1 MPLQTII
8 QANGPLPISATF
20 TPLGDGPV
28 VLIVTATAWST
39 SAPGKIGIA
48 VSLNGAVIGSVTM
61 FANQN
66 SVHMTL
72 PTLFVNAT
80 ILSNQPQKITL
91 TALGSTVTDLN
102 DSFTVHLLL

>member
-8 QANGPLPISATF
+8 HATGPLPLSEAF
-20 TPLGDGPV
+20 TPEADGPV
-28 VLIVTATAWST
+28 VFIATGTAWST
-39 SAPGKIGIA
+39 SAPNKIGFE

-72 PTLFVNAT
+72 PTLFMNAT
-80 ILSNQPQKITL
+80 IPSNQPQKISI
-91 TALGSTVTDLN
+91 TALDHTVTDFN
-102 DSFTVHLLL
+102 DHFVVQLLL